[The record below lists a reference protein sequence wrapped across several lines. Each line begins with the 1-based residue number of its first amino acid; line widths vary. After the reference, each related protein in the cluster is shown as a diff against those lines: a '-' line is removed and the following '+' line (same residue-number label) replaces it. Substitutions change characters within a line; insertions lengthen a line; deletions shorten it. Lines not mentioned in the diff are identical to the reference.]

1 MCGKHPPVSRGEKPH
16 ASQPQTFSHY
26 AQEND
31 CEPSSETEF
40 GFCVGKNMATTVLD
54 INGEPTEMVIDSGSS
69 CNIINSSIKER
80 LLSSGIKF
88 EKSNR
93 VIHPYSS
100 PPIKASVETTVMIR
114 YGTHSATAELVC
126 IERESPPLLGKQTAT
141 DLNIL
146 KLENAYGLT
155 DKTSKLEEKFPGIT
169 NGIGKLHGECVK
181 LHIDPSVPP
190 IARKHVQVPLHLRD
204 KVAKEIRRLE
214 SADIIEKVTG
224 PTEWVSPMVVVSKPK
239 NPSEI
244 RICVDMREPNK
255 AILRTRY
262 VTPTIDELICDLR
275 AATVF
280 SKVDLRAGYHQL
292 VLDPSSRP
300 ITTFATHCGLYRY
313 KRLIFGVNAA
323 AEVFQHTIQTLLTG
337 IEETKN
343 VSDDIIVFG
352 KDKKSHDRAL
362 YKTLKKL
369 QTSGLTINVQK
380 CEFNKPKI
388 AFYGHIFSADGVSP
402 DPEKIKALRDAK
414 KPENATEVR
423 SFLGMAQYS
432 ARSIPNFSTI
442 TEPLRNLTKKD
453 SAWQWEESEENAF
466 RNIQDVLTEE
476 VTTSFFDPQKETTI
490 HIDASP
496 VGVAGILSQE
506 GRVVTY
512 ASRSLTTTEARY
524 SQTEREALAV
534 VWACEHFHTYISGAP
549 ITVIT
554 DHQPLLGIWKK
565 PNPPLRIARWGLRL
579 QPYDIKLTYGPGKDN
594 PADFMSR
601 HPTNKQELTSREE
614 KVAEEYI
621 NFVVRESTPKAISE
635 RQVREET
642 NSDRTLQV
650 VIELIRTGRWHEL
663 PNYKQSDIN
672 YEALQSFRAVKDELS
687 VSFSDCGAAVMR
699 GKRLVIPYSLQNRTL
714 ELAHEGHQGITKT
727 KALLR
732 SKVWFPMMDNMVENI
747 VSKCIPCQAN
757 SNRKSS
763 EPLQTS
769 ELPKGAWLKLS
780 IDFCGPIPTG
790 EYLLVVVDEFS
801 RYPVV
806 HVTRST
812 SADTIMPLLDQTFAS
827 FGYPETIKSDNGP
840 PFQSAEWKKFLTDR
854 GIKHRRITPLW
865 PQANAQAES
874 FNKPLMKSI
883 RAAIVG
889 GQPWRSA
896 LVEFL
901 RVYRT
906 TPHSTTLFT
915 PYRLLFG
922 RDPRTK
928 LPEVTDAQ
936 EKHVDDDIVRSRG
949 QEMKQKMKEYADAKQ
964 HATNTPMQKGD
975 VVMMK
980 QRRANKTE
988 TSRNP
993 QPVIVSNTKGTMVT
1007 AQFPNGREV
1016 TRNKSFFKPTP
1027 NVPPNSLIEQEPEPE
1042 IWGEIE
1048 KETIEHNIAEGR
1060 QRREIKKPKRLIE
1073 EM

>member
-1 MCGKHPPVSRGEKPH
+1 M
-16 ASQPQTFSHY
+16 
-26 AQEND
+26 
-31 CEPSSETEF
+31 
-40 GFCVGKNMATTVLD
+40 
-54 INGEPTEMVIDSGSS
+54 
-69 CNIINSSIKER
+69 
-80 LLSSGIKF
+80 
-88 EKSNR
+88 
-93 VIHPYSS
+93 
-100 PPIKASVETTVMIR
+100 
-114 YGTHSATAELVC
+114 
-126 IERESPPLLGKQTAT
+126 
-141 DLNIL
+141 
-146 KLENAYGLT
+146 
-155 DKTSKLEEKFPGIT
+155 
-169 NGIGKLHGECVK
+169 
-181 LHIDPSVPP
+181 
-190 IARKHVQVPLHLRD
+190 
-204 KVAKEIRRLE
+204 
-214 SADIIEKVTG
+214 
-224 PTEWVSPMVVVSKPK
+224 
-239 NPSEI
+239 
-244 RICVDMREPNK
+244 
-255 AILRTRY
+255 
-262 VTPTIDELICDLR
+262 
-275 AATVF
+275 
-280 SKVDLRAGYHQL
+280 DLRAGYHQL

-337 IEETKN
+337 IEGTKN

-388 AFYGHIFSADGVSP
+388 AFYGHIFSAEGVSP
-402 DPEKIKALRDAK
+402 DPEKIKALQDAK
-414 KPENATEVR
+414 KPENASGVR

-432 ARSIPNFSTI
+432 ARFIPNFSTI

-453 SAWQWEESEENAF
+453 TAWQWEESEENAF
-466 RNIQDVLTEE
+466 RNIQDALTEE
-476 VTTSFFDPQKETTI
+476 VTTSFFDPQKETAI
-490 HIDASP
+490 HVDASP

-549 ITVIT
+549 VTVIT
-554 DHQPLLGIWKK
+554 DHQALLGIWKK

-635 RQVREET
+635 RQVREDT

-650 VIELIRTGRWHEL
+650 VIELIQTGRWYEL
-663 PNYKQSDIN
+663 PNHKQSDIN

-699 GKRLVIPYSLQNRTL
+699 GKRLVIPYSLHNRTL
-714 ELAHEGHQGITKT
+714 KLAHEGHQGITKT

-763 EPLQTS
+763 EPLQMS

-883 RAAIVG
+883 RAAIVS

-928 LPEVTDAQ
+928 LPEVTDTQ
-936 EKHVDDDIVRSRG
+936 EKHVDDDIVRSRD
-949 QEMKQKMKEYADAKQ
+949 QEMKQKMKEYADAKR

-1027 NVPPNSLIEQEPEPE
+1027 NVPQNSLIEQEPEPQ

-1048 KETIEHNIAEGR
+1048 KRLWNTILQKGD
-1060 QRREIKKPKRLIE
+1060 KE
-1073 EM
+1073 EKSRNPRD